1 LGVHYLVDVVAGVA
15 LGAAYL
21 AAVYRYCGRGS
32 DPASAMAIAAVV
44 ALGGVAISYTPD
56 TLLAL
61 GGAVGGIV
69 GWMAVAAALEGTP
82 ATRLGG
88 LLAAAIGLGVG
99 GLFAAGTFLEPSP
112 TVEGIGMALVVAGVF
127 ASPVVGE
134 SLSRRI

>member
-1 LGVHYLVDVVAGVA
+1 
-15 LGAAYL
+15 
-21 AAVYRYCGRGS
+21 
-32 DPASAMAIAAVV
+32 MAIAAVV
-44 ALGGVAISYTPD
+44 ALGGVAISHTPD